1 MSNIKFNGNSITFT
15 GLSELDVITQ
25 IQRRSLG
32 NRQFTA
38 MGQEDG
44 SVHLT
49 FPMIKA
55 ELLEFAG
62 HIHRHNAA
70 LRAETETDNGSKP
83 PTPPTTGGTP
93 SAGKVVQLV
102 NTVAIAA

>member
-32 NRQFTA
+32 KRQFTA

-44 SVHLT
+44 STHLT

-62 HIHRHNAA
+62 HIHRHNAEVKA
-70 LRAETETDNGSKP
+70 SVSETEDKP

-93 SAGKVVQLV
+93 SAGKVVKLV

>member
-15 GLSELDVITQ
+15 GLSEPDVIAQ

-32 NRQFTA
+32 KRQFTA

-62 HIHRHNAA
+62 HIHRHNAEVKA
-70 LRAETETDNGSKP
+70 SVSETGDKP

-93 SAGKVVQLV
+93 SAGKVVKLV
-102 NTVAIAA
+102 NTIAIAA